1 MTAEA
6 EQLYDLFRLVHP
18 DEEVVV
24 FDVAF
29 HAAGIIPGEHVGFIL
44 HWYHTGITQQF

>member
-24 FDVAF
+24 FDVAL
-29 HAAGIIPGEHVGFIL
+29 HAAGIVSCEHVRFIL
-44 HWYHTGITQQF
+44 HRYRTGITQKS